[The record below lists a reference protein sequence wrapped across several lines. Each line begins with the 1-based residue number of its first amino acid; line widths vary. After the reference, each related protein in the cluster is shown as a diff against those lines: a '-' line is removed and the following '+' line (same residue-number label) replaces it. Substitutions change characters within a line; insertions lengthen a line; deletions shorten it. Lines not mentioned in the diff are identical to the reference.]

1 MQNFVFVPVVYFFF
15 PETTGLTLEEID
27 YLFIENS
34 PTITES
40 TVVPAAAEN
49 VRSDVEK
56 P

>member
-1 MQNFVFVPVVYFFF
+1 MPVVYFFF
-15 PETTGLTLEEID
+15 PETTELTLEEID
-27 YLFIENS
+27 YLFMENS